1 MRLRLAVSGIITAAA
16 TLVVLWILLSA
27 MVRAGA
33 VEDQNMALASLA
45 QQAATLS
52 DLPPQVAVSDPRE
65 DTSAFVVLVEADG
78 SVVYSGAV
86 GEFSPTI
93 PAALVVEA
101 LGQGETQGTFS
112 SAGVELRLHAVRWER
127 PGREPGVAAAI
138 QPTAFVD
145 DQIAGAQTA
154 LGLASIITLIAAA
167 VVSWA
172 VAGRALRPLNT
183 LIRTA
188 DEIQDAGDLRRR
200 LNPAKRKDE
209 VQRLTA
215 SFNGM
220 LDRLEG
226 STKAIETSLER
237 QRRFVADAS
246 HELRTP
252 LTTIRS
258 NAGFLAERPDASE
271 EDRVEAA
278 ADIVAEADRMAR
290 LIGDL
295 LTLARSDADVA
306 VSTSPTDLHL
316 IAMETARQAGER
328 VICSGESTVVEGNAD
343 LLTRL
348 MWILV
353 DNALTHGAPPVTIEV
368 AASGV
373 VTVSD
378 EGPGIP
384 PSELDRVFDRF
395 HRADWTRAT
404 PGAGL
409 GLAIAREI
417 AERHGGSISAGS
429 SPSGGARFEV
439 RLPVLTIH

>member
-1 MRLRLAVSGIITAAA
+1 MRLRLAVSGIITAAV
-16 TLVVLWILLSA
+16 TLVVLWVILSGL
-27 MVRAGA
+27 VRAGA
-33 VEDQNMALASLA
+33 VEDQESALEALA

-52 DLPPQVAVSDPRE
+52 DLPTQVGVSDPRE
-65 DTSAFVVLVEADG
+65 DTSPFVVLANSDG
-78 SVVYSGAV
+78 SVVYSGAT
-86 GEFSPTI
+86 GEFPPRL

-101 LGQGETQGTFS
+101 MDTGTSRGSFS
-112 SAGVELRLHAVRWER
+112 ADGVELRLHAVRWDR
-127 PGREPGVAAAI
+127 PGGDPGVAAAL
-138 QPTAFVD
+138 QSTAFVD

-154 LGLASIITLIAAA
+154 LGLASVITLIAAA

-172 VAGRALRPLNT
+172 VAGRALRPLKT
-183 LIRTA
+183 LILTA

-200 LNPAKRKDE
+200 LQPAKRKDE
-209 VQRLTA
+209 VQRLTT

-220 LDRLEG
+220 LDRLEA
-226 STKAIETSLER
+226 STRELGTSLER

-258 NAGFLAERPDASE
+258 NAGFLAERPDASV
-271 EDRVEAA
+271 EDRIEAA
-278 ADIVAEADRMAR
+278 TDIVAEADRMAR

-306 VSTSPTDLHL
+306 ISTAPVDLL
-316 IAMETARQAGER
+316 SIAIETARQAGDEVR
-328 VICSGESTVVEGNAD
+328 CSGESAVVEGNSD
-343 LLTRL
+343 LITRL
-348 MWILV
+348 LWILV
-353 DNALTHGAPPVTIEV
+353 DNALTHGGPPVTIEV
-368 AASGV
+368 GGDGV
-373 VTVSD
+373 LTVCD
-378 EGPGIP
+378 HGPGIP
-384 PSELDRVFDRF
+384 PAERERVFDRF

-429 SPSGGARFEV
+429 SPLGGARMEV
-439 RLPVLTIH
+439 RLPVLTVR